1 MQAPDARRLALI
13 DGDGVRVLSPS
24 FDGRID
30 LGYGY
35 SASAEGH
42 VKVVPFRT
50 QLFHLVGR

>member
-13 DGDGVRVLSPS
+13 DGDRVRVLSPS